1 MWELWQ
7 NIEIPSVLITKSS
20 GEKIKSTM
28 NLVKSNISPYEQQY
42 YDKNMYSYFEDEL

>member
-7 NIEIPSVLITKSS
+7 SIEIPSVLITKST

-28 NLVKSNISPYEQQY
+28 NLVMSNISPYGLQY
-42 YDKNMYSYFEDEL
+42 YDKNMYNYFEEEL